1 MSPSFH
7 RSQPETANVHPFQL
21 LRIKLEHFK
30 SVDSAKV
37 DLAPLSVLVGAN
49 SSGKSTL
56 LQPVLAMCQA
66 AKVTGSAGEALLN
79 GDLQNL
85 GEYREVL
92 NFRVD
97 QFEKRYERLS
107 ERGLSPIVSRE
118 EYRRVEQLFEEASGS
133 TNADIMIIGFRIVRA
148 LETIDW
154 SISIVESDTK
164 SAFSA
169 KVSSIHVLMTDE
181 QAYTWLFYDG
191 SGRLWLRQLFDTEP
205 EAKGV
210 LPLAPHEFDEIFAN
224 MDSESEWS
232 EMREGPNLESQPQQD
247 YPRSLVREI
256 EGSTVVLRVRESFSF
271 ENPELTSDRNISQYC
286 IQVRDTYI
294 GGDRWDRSYL
304 IEETSVTK
312 LNPSEEANW
321 SKPLVTRVNSIIEEL
336 FGAKVSYLGPLR
348 APPWEMAR
356 ADRTSVGTKLG
367 NRGEHTAAVLELMKD
382 KKMMVPLPGGYEDVA
397 RLGGALNRW
406 LQWFGLADD
415 ATVRRVRHS
424 VDLSVNPTGAPTSV
438 DLSSVGVGVS
448 QVLPIILL
456 CLLSK
461 PADVLILEQPELHL
475 HPALQKRLADFLL
488 VFVRAG
494 RQILVETHSD
504 HLVNQLRY
512 QVAADDTD
520 ETRKLVKLIFA
531 EQTEGITS
539 YRESEINEYGGLSE
553 DWPDGFLD
561 ISARSAQDLVR
572 HSLRKM
578 KLRRPRP
585 TDAN

>member
-1 MSPSFH
+1 MSASFH
-7 RSQPETANVHPFQL
+7 RSQPETDYDHPFQL
-21 LRIKLEHFK
+21 LRIELEHFK

-37 DLAPLSVLVGAN
+37 DLAPLSVLVGTN

-66 AKVTGSAGEALLN
+66 AKVSGSAGEALLN

-97 QFEKRYERLS
+97 QFEKRYLKSGVDITRD
-107 ERGLSPIVSRE
+107 
-118 EYRRVEQLFEEASGS
+118 EYRRIDELSEEAFGS
-133 TNADIMIIGFRIVRA
+133 PIADKISIGFRVVKA

-154 SISIVESDTK
+154 SISVEESGTK
-164 SAFSA
+164 SDLSA
-169 KVSSIHVLMTDE
+169 KVSSINVLLTDE
-181 QAYTWLFYDG
+181 QAYTCLFYNG
-191 SGRLWLRQLFDTEP
+191 NGRLWLSQLLDTKP
-205 EAKGV
+205 EAKDA
-210 LPLAPHEFDEIFAN
+210 LPLAPLEFDEIFAN
-224 MDSESEWS
+224 MYGDAGWS
-232 EMREGPNLESQPQQD
+232 ETWEGPNLENQSQQD
-247 YPRSLVREI
+247 HPRSLVREM
-256 EGSTVVLRVRESFSF
+256 EGSTVVFRVRESFSF
-271 ENPELTSDRNISQYC
+271 ENPELISDRGISQYYV
-286 IQVRDTYI
+286 QVQDTYS
-294 GGDRWDRSYL
+294 GGDLWDRSCL
-304 IEETSVTK
+304 IKETDFILDPS
-312 LNPSEEANW
+312 SEEANW
-321 SKPLVTRVNSIIEEL
+321 SKPLITRVNSIIEEL
-336 FGAKVSYLGPLR
+336 FGEKVSYLGPLR
-348 APPWEMAR
+348 APPREMAQ

-415 ATVRRVRHS
+415 ATVRRARRS

-520 ETRKLVKLIFA
+520 ETRKLVRLIFA
-531 EQTEGITS
+531 EQTDGITT

-561 ISARSAQDLVR
+561 ISAKSAQDLVR